1 MINSLYPGFG
11 VLLVD
16 DEAPFTRSFSLALER
31 LGGINNICTCNDSR
45 QVMGVLKTSNIR
57 LVLLDLT
64 MPHISGE
71 ILLKEIVQAYP
82 EIIVIVVS
90 GLNQLE
96 TAVKC
101 IRLGAEDYFIK
112 TTEKDRLIEGVM
124 RAVRLLEM
132 RIEHQEMRHRF
143 LTDTLENPDIF
154 AHIVTQDK
162 SMRSIFQYLESIST
176 SLQPILVCGE
186 SGTGKELV
194 VQAIHNLSAFPG
206 SLVCVNVAGLDD
218 GMFSDTLFGHSK
230 GAFSGA
236 EKSRPG
242 MIEQASHGTL
252 FLDEIGDLNQAS
264 QVKLL
269 RLFQGGEYYS
279 LGSDRPKRVK
289 ARIVVATHNDLE
301 ERVREGTFRKDLYY
315 RLRTHH
321 IELPPLRKR
330 HSDLAIL
337 LQHFIIEASEE
348 LQKKV
353 PKFPIQ
359 LPTLLSNYKFPGNIR
374 ELRALVFDAVS
385 QHKSGILSMDVF
397 KKVLRSETEELS
409 EDIGENSVQF
419 NPDTALPSL
428 KEVNNLLVEEALK
441 RANGNQSIASS
452 LLGISQPALS
462 KRLKNL
468 NQQEN

>member
-1 MINSLYPGFG
+1 M
-11 VLLVD
+11 
-16 DEAPFTRSFSLALER
+16 
-31 LGGINNICTCNDSR
+31 
-45 QVMGVLKTSNIR
+45 
-57 LVLLDLT
+57 
-64 MPHISGE
+64 
-71 ILLKEIVQAYP
+71 
-82 EIIVIVVS
+82 
-90 GLNQLE
+90 
-96 TAVKC
+96 
-101 IRLGAEDYFIK
+101 GAEDYFIK

-242 MIEQASHGTL
+242 MIEQAAHGTL